1 LTIDDAKAINIPH
14 IVLASNGEDEKAVAE
29 YKEVLVGEGK
39 PGYVET
45 YADQHHG
52 WMGARANLSNARN
65 KEEYERG
72 YVKSSELTKIS
83 LLMSRSYNKIA
94 EFFGKYL

>member
-65 KEEYERG
+65 KA
-72 YVKSSELTKIS
+72 SELTKIS